1 MILKVIGNY
10 ILVSMI
16 ISSLYG
22 ITVLSIIGVRKFYK
36 KDFQGS
42 YQFQL
47 WSLILFLIIWY
58 LSPLKISV
66 FNINNS
72 WNLRNIL
79 LMLLSIIP
87 TGIIIRKGKSHID
100 NPLENFL
107 SGAMMEIPQR
117 LLIQNLFI
125 ILGINTVIYK
135 ELTLGIVLNALV
147 WVQFIIVQEVI
158 NKQKISSKIVPYIV
172 ASFWFSIWVGILYS
186 ITGNIVVTMITHGLQ
201 RIVTHEIRKRV
212 VKQNN

>member
-42 YQFQL
+42 YQFQF

-58 LSPLKISV
+58 CSPLKISV

-87 TGIIIRKGKSHID
+87 TGIIIRKGKSHIN

-125 ILGINTVIYK
+125 ILGINTIVYK
-135 ELTLGIVLNALV
+135 ELTLGIFLNALV

-158 NKQKISSKIVPYIV
+158 NKQKISFWIVPDIV

-186 ITGNIVVTMITHGLQ
+186 ITGNIVVTMVTHGLQ

>member
-10 ILVSMI
+10 IFVSMI

-36 KDFQGS
+36 KDFQGL

-58 LSPLKISV
+58 LSPLKISI
-66 FNINNS
+66 FNINNL

-87 TGIIIRKGKSHID
+87 TGIIIRKRKSHID

-107 SGAMMEIPQR
+107 NGAMMEIPQR

-135 ELTLGIVLNALV
+135 ELTLGIFLNALV

-158 NKQKISSKIVPYIV
+158 NKQKISSKIVPDIV

-186 ITGNIVVTMITHGLQ
+186 ITGNIVVTMITHGVQ
-201 RIVTHEIRKRV
+201 RIVAYEIRKRV
-212 VKQNN
+212 AKQNN

>member
-87 TGIIIRKGKSHID
+87 TGIIIRKGKSYID

-158 NKQKISSKIVPYIV
+158 NKQKISSRIVPDIV

-186 ITGNIVVTMITHGLQ
+186 ITGNIVVAMVAHELQ